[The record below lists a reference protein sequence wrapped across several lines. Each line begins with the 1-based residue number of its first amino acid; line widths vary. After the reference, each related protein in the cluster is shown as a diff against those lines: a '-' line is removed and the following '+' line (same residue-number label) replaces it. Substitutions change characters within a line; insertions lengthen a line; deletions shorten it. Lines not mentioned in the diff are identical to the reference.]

1 MVEGQKTLG
10 IMVLSAPFGS
20 QYMDHM
26 CRVASRALDK
36 GHRVEIFLYGDSVH
50 AQMNEQRP
58 KTFFPVGEALKRLID
73 RGASVY
79 SCEICSIARGY
90 IKGELKDG
98 KKDYTSTKVTEGV
111 QFTTIFGF
119 ADMLARADRVI
130 TFGGS

>member
-1 MVEGQKTLG
+1 MVDAQKTLG
-10 IMVLSAPFGS
+10 IMIMSAPFGN
-20 QYMDHM
+20 QYADHM
-26 CRVASRALDK
+26 CRIISRALDK
-36 GHRVEIFLYGDSVH
+36 GYRVEIFLYGDSVH

-58 KTFFPVGEALKRLID
+58 KTFYPVGSVLKELID
-73 RGASVY
+73 RGAVVY

-119 ADMLARADRVI
+119 AEMLARADKVI
-130 TFGGS
+130 CFGGS